1 MLWLIN
7 LKNIGEM
14 MMKLLILA
22 ICGLILNGCG
32 GGGGSSGSSNTSNTN
47 SKLQSLQL
55 KATPLISKAGI
66 APNGTNILDLS
77 TIGGHTDFTITITNP
92 NVVAVGRPY
101 VAIPFTWTALPTN
114 GPSGAVPPIYFYHTQ
129 ASDDCSLSNTMPAN
143 STCKIYATMLWMPSV
158 DDTQVYQIPLDIMYD
173 DLITPHPAVP
183 NWHNIRVSKCG
194 YVPESKSIDDV
205 CKDKS
210 MMLYYKTSRGQLV
223 DSTQWSSSRICYFGI
238 CNYPSLDGE
247 TWFTGIA
254 KSGYS
259 IEQQPVTYI
268 NESLI
273 LGGAISTTAAP
284 DISSGTFIFD
294 IKPTYDGSVLF
305 WAIADDP
312 YVDLTSSEHCFLGIG
327 QCNNSFYNYK
337 GDNTNS
343 GRFTVGL
350 DGSFWVGGDDFIK
363 HTLAVAQIYD
373 KVTDKFIP
381 SNIMSERLYG
391 INPDGVAIDMV
402 ESQVGDNH
410 TATFTCYRKTS
421 SDYTSYESQPLLNF
435 NANPNKY
442 FTMAPIQAYNSVYVA
457 MPIPHLYTVD
467 SQTTYE
473 KEASPMGYYKI
484 NTENGKCEVE
494 PDGEYFAFTQYTDG
508 PSQRFPSM
516 QINKKFIIIGSY
528 YDDVQSATMSLD
540 DLVPYA
546 K

>member
-1 MLWLIN
+1 
-7 LKNIGEM
+7 
-14 MMKLLILA
+14 MKFFILA
-22 ICGLILNGCG
+22 VCGFILNGCG
-32 GGGGSSGSSNTSNTN
+32 GGSAGSSNVNNSS

-77 TIGGHTDFTITITNP
+77 TIGGHTDFSITITNP
-92 NVVAVGRPY
+92 NTVAVGRPY
-101 VAIPFTWTALPTN
+101 VAIPFSWPNIKTN
-114 GPSGAVPPIYFYHTQ
+114 SPSEIIPIIYFYHTQ
-129 ASDDCSLSNTMPAN
+129 ASDDCSSSNMMPAN

-158 DDTQVYQIPLDIMYD
+158 DDTQVYQIPLDLIYD

-183 NWHNIRVSKCG
+183 NWRNTRVSKCG

-210 MMLYYKTSRGQLV
+210 MMLYYKTSKGQLANLGGN
-223 DSTQWSSSRICYFGI
+223 S
-238 CNYPSLDGE
+238 SLDGS
-247 TWFTGIA
+247 TIFIGHSH
-254 KSGYS
+254 SGS
-259 IEQQPVTYI
+259 PIEQHSLSYI
-268 NESLI
+268 NESVVI
-273 LGGAISTTAAP
+273 GSSINTSSAP
-284 DISSGTFIFD
+284 DISSSTFVFD
-294 IKPTYDGSVLF
+294 VKPTYDGSALF
-305 WAIADDP
+305 WAIANDP
-312 YVDLTSSEHCFLGIG
+312 TVDLTSSAHCFLGIG
-327 QCNNSFYNYK
+327 QCNNWFYNYK

-381 SNIMSERLYG
+381 SNIMSERLCG

-442 FTMAPIQAYNSVYVA
+442 FTIAPIQAYNSVYVA

-473 KEASPMGYYKI
+473 KVSSPMGYYKI
-484 NTENGKCEVE
+484 HTENGKCEVE

-508 PSQRFPSM
+508 PSQSFPSM
-516 QINKKFIIIGSY
+516 QINKKFIIIWNY
-528 YDDVQSATMSLD
+528 YDGAQSATMSLD
-540 DLVPYA
+540 DLLPYA